1 MDGDMGQKCL
11 HFLGAHVLGV
21 TIVVK
26 VEKVV

>member
-1 MDGDMGQKCL
+1 MDDEVGQKCL

-26 VEKVV
+26 VEKAI